1 MAVSFPGG
9 PAPAPGADDP
19 LALLSACHGR
29 IARQCA
35 TLDRLAAHVAAHGS
49 DAAAQTAA
57 ASVARY
63 FDTAAVH
70 HHEDEEKDLFP
81 ALIESMAGSDAGC
94 LHALVQGLVAEHR
107 RLAGL
112 WTPLRQAMSEI
123 SAGRPAV
130 LPLEQVR
137 AFTEAYAAHI
147 QREEDELLPMA
158 ARLISD
164 DVLVEIGQAMTSRR
178 GGGAS

>member
-35 TLDRLAAHVAAHGS
+35 TLMRLAAHVPLHGS

-57 ASVARY
+57 AAVVRY
-63 FDTAAVH
+63 FDTAAAH
-70 HHEDEEKDLFP
+70 HHEDEEEDLFP

-94 LHALVQGLVAEHR
+94 LHALVEGLVAEHR
-107 RLAGL
+107 RLADL
-112 WTPLRQAMSEI
+112 WSPLRQALSEI
-123 SAGRPAV
+123 AAGRSAA
-130 LPLEQVR
+130 LPLVQAG
-137 AFTEAYAAHI
+137 AFADAYTAHI
-147 QREEDELLPMA
+147 RREEDELLPMA
-158 ARLISD
+158 ARLIPD
-164 DVLVEIGQAMTSRR
+164 DALAEIGQAMKERR
-178 GGGAS
+178 GGDAG

>member
-35 TLDRLAAHVAAHGS
+35 TLARLAAHLPEHGS
-49 DAAAQTAA
+49 DAVAQTAA
-57 ASVARY
+57 ASVSRY
-63 FDTAAVH
+63 FETAAAH
-70 HHEDEEKDLFP
+70 HHEDEEDDLFP

-94 LHALVQGLVAEHR
+94 LHALVQGLLMEHR
-107 RLAGL
+107 QLAAL
-112 WTPLRQAMSEI
+112 WEPLRHTLSEI
-123 SAGRPAV
+123 AAGRPAA
-130 LPLEQVR
+130 LPPQQVQ
-137 AFTEAYAAHI
+137 AFTDAYAAHI
-147 QREEDELLPMA
+147 RREEDELLPMA

-164 DVLVEIGQAMTSRR
+164 DTLAGIGQAMKARR
-178 GGGAS
+178 GGDAG

>member
-35 TLDRLAAHVAAHGS
+35 TLSRLAAHLPMHGS
-49 DAAAQTAA
+49 DEAAQTAA
-57 ASVARY
+57 ASVSRY

-70 HHEDEEKDLFP
+70 HHEDEEADLFP
-81 ALIESMAGSDAGC
+81 ALIESMVGSDAGC
-94 LHALVQGLVAEHR
+94 LHALVQGLIDEHR
-107 RLAGL
+107 RLAAL
-112 WTPLRQAMSEI
+112 WLPLRAALSDI
-123 SAGRPAV
+123 AAGRPAV
-130 LPLEQVR
+130 LPMPQVQ
-137 AFTEAYAAHI
+137 AFAEAYAAHI
-147 QREEDELLPMA
+147 QREDDELLPMA

-164 DVLVEIGQAMTSRR
+164 DALAAIGQAMRARR

>member
-9 PAPAPGADDP
+9 PAPAPAADDP

-35 TLDRLAAHVAAHGS
+35 TLLRLAAHLPEHGS

-63 FDTAAVH
+63 FETAAIH
-70 HHEDEEKDLFP
+70 HHEDEEEDLFP

-94 LHALVQGLVAEHR
+94 LHALVQGLMAEHR
-107 RLAGL
+107 RLADL
-112 WTPLRQAMSEI
+112 WAPLRQAMSEI
-123 SAGRPAV
+123 AAGRPTV
-130 LPLEQVR
+130 LPLAQVQ

-158 ARLISD
+158 ARLIAD
-164 DVLVEIGQAMTSRR
+164 DVLMEIGQAMKSRR
-178 GGGAS
+178 GGDAG

>member
-1 MAVSFPGG
+1 MVVSFPGG
-9 PAPAPGADDP
+9 PAPAPRTDDP

-35 TLDRLAAHVAAHGS
+35 TLTRLAAHVPEHGS

-57 ASVARY
+57 ASVSRY
-63 FDTAAVH
+63 FETAAAH
-70 HHEDEEKDLFP
+70 HHEDEEADLFP

-94 LHALVQGLVAEHR
+94 LHALVQGLIDEHR
-107 RLAGL
+107 CLASL
-112 WTPLRQAMSEI
+112 WAPLHAALDEI
-123 SAGRPAV
+123 ANGRPAA
-130 LPLEQVR
+130 LPAQQVQ
-137 AFTEAYAAHI
+137 AFTDAYAAHI

-164 DVLVEIGQAMTSRR
+164 DALASIGQAMRARR
-178 GGGAS
+178 GGEAG

>member
-35 TLDRLAAHVAAHGS
+35 TLTRLAAHLPQHGS
-49 DAAAQTAA
+49 DATAQTAA
-57 ASVARY
+57 ASVSRY
-63 FDTAAVH
+63 FETAAAH
-70 HHEDEEKDLFP
+70 HHEDEEQDLFP

-94 LHALVQGLVAEHR
+94 LRALVQGLMDEHR
-107 RLAGL
+107 RLERL
-112 WTPLRQAMSEI
+112 WAPLRQTLAQVA
-123 SAGRPAV
+123 AGRPAS
-130 LPLEQVR
+130 LPPEQVQ
-137 AFTEAYAAHI
+137 AFTQAYAAHI

-158 ARLISD
+158 ARLVSD
-164 DVLVEIGQAMTSRR
+164 DVLMAIGHAMRARR
-178 GGGAS
+178 GGGAA

>member
-1 MAVSFPGG
+1 MGG
-9 PAPAPGADDP
+9 ATAR
-19 LALLSACHGR
+19 SVHHGR
-29 IARQCA
+29 LMEIEFKFHIPP
-35 TLDRLAAHVAAHGS
+35 DRLKAV
-49 DAAAQTAA
+49 DAALRRGAVVRTRLQ
-57 ASVARY
+57 ARY
-63 FDTAAVH
+63 FDTAAAH
-70 HHEDEEKDLFP
+70 HHEDEEADLFP

-107 RLAGL
+107 RLADL
-112 WTPLRQAMSEI
+112 WAPLRTLLSEI
-123 SAGRPAV
+123 AAGQPAV
-130 LPLEQVR
+130 LPPSQVQ

-164 DVLVEIGQAMTSRR
+164 DALADIGQAMKARR

>member
-35 TLDRLAAHVAAHGS
+35 TLMRLAAHLPVHGS

-57 ASVARY
+57 AAVIRY
-63 FDTAAVH
+63 FDTAAAH
-70 HHEDEEKDLFP
+70 HHEDEEEDLFP
-81 ALIESMAGSDAGC
+81 ALLESMAGSDAGC
-94 LHALVQGLVAEHR
+94 LHALVKGLLADHR
-107 RLAGL
+107 RLAAL
-112 WTPLRQAMSEI
+112 WSPLRQGLSEVA
-123 SAGRPAV
+123 AGRPWA
-130 LPLEQVR
+130 LPPAQAE

-147 QREEDELLPMA
+147 RREEDELLPMA

-164 DVLVEIGQAMTSRR
+164 GALTDVGLAMKARR
-178 GGGAS
+178 GGDAS